1 MTARRYLIPSLC
13 LCVLLMLGGAVVW
26 IAGGMA
32 ASSER
37 TRLERNAAA
46 AAVLR
51 EAYLESEI
59 ERFRLLPVALSD
71 DSDIVAGLAGSQ
83 AALRQVAR
91 KLETLAVTTGAAQ
104 IYLLDARGTTLASS
118 NASTP
123 RSFLGQNYAFR
134 NYFRSAARQGA
145 GAQFALG
152 TVSERPGL
160 YLAQRTRGG
169 GYIVVKLE
177 FEEIERKWARLGEIT
192 FVTGPEGIVLITSRP
207 QWRFTTTRPLSPM
220 ARRQFRAELQSG
232 KGSLA
237 RTPLTHMES
246 GIVRLDGGARAGFL
260 WTSEP
265 MAMPGWH
272 LNLLTSTDSVD
283 RAARTA
289 RISALL
295 ALVVLAGLGWIARDR
310 ALRRAE
316 RAALAAART
325 GELEAL
331 VAERTR
337 ELRREMEERAAGE
350 ERAEALREGLRQ
362 ANRLASLGQ
371 ITAGI
376 AHETAQPVAA
386 IRAYAANGRQLLE
399 RGDTASVVKNLT
411 TIERLTE
418 RIGRVTAELRG
429 FSRKA
434 TGAISAI
441 PLRVPVEGSLLILRS
456 RMSGVEL
463 TISEIPDDLHVMA
476 DAIRLEQVLVNLLQN
491 ALEAL
496 DTISAP
502 AIAIDVEARDE
513 RVLVRVR
520 DNGPGIPQDMQE
532 RLFTPFAT
540 SRPAGLGLGLVIA
553 SDIMADLGGGLRLV
567 PVERGACF
575 EMELRRA

>member
-1 MTARRYLIPSLC
+1 
-13 LCVLLMLGGAVVW
+13 MLGGAVVW

-134 NYFRSAARQGA
+134 NYFRSAARQGS

-160 YLAQRTRGG
+160 YLARRTRGG

-177 FEEIERKWARLGEIT
+177 FAEIERKWARLGEIT

-237 RTPLTHMES
+237 RTPLTHMKS
-246 GIVRLDGGARAGFL
+246 GIVRLDEGPRAGLL

-283 RAARTA
+283 RATRTA

-434 TGAISAI
+434 TGAVSAI
-441 PLRVPVEGSLLILRS
+441 PLRAPVEGSLLILRS

-496 DTISAP
+496 DAISGP
-502 AIAIDVEARDE
+502 AIAIEVEARDE
-513 RVLVRVR
+513 GVLVRVR

>member
-1 MTARRYLIPSLC
+1 
-13 LCVLLMLGGAVVW
+13 MLGGAVVW

-134 NYFRSAARQGA
+134 NYFRSAARQGS

-177 FEEIERKWARLGEIT
+177 FAEIERKWARLGEIT

-220 ARRQFRAELQSG
+220 ARQQFRAELQSG

-237 RTPLTHMES
+237 RTPLTHMKS
-246 GIVRLDGGARAGFL
+246 GIVRLNEGPRAGLL

-399 RGDTASVVKNLT
+399 RGDIASVVKNLT

-434 TGAISAI
+434 TGAKSAI
-441 PLRVPVEGSLLILRS
+441 PLRAPVEGSLLILRS

-496 DTISAP
+496 DAISGP
-502 AIAIDVEARDE
+502 AIAIEVEARDE
-513 RVLVRVR
+513 GVLVRVR